1 MRKKSLLE
9 AKSWSPVSGKQS
21 QLSKK
26 TNLFMIDN
34 KSALF
39 AVKWDLF

>member
-1 MRKKSLLE
+1 MGGEIIGPRLRQTVTVIK
-9 AKSWSPVSGKQS
+9 
-21 QLSKK
+21 KK

-39 AVKWDLF
+39 AAK